1 MVCGVEWG
9 VKCGN
14 EPLAPPP
21 LPRSLARPP
30 RLLPH
35 PRDQLRRGQPPPV
48 RGPLLCSAG
57 ADSSDGGGISVKY
70 LSSSRLM
77 GLQLRDA
84 TFRRHFLLQCLIL
97 MQARAHLGRGLEGG
111 GQGGRE

>member
-1 MVCGVEWG
+1 
-9 VKCGN
+9 
-14 EPLAPPP
+14 
-21 LPRSLARPP
+21 
-30 RLLPH
+30 
-35 PRDQLRRGQPPPV
+35 
-48 RGPLLCSAG
+48 
-57 ADSSDGGGISVKY
+57 
-70 LSSSRLM
+70 M